1 MGIAHNLD
9 ELKHLLGPLTVYQD
23 YVRLAQR
30 GRRSVGLCPFHK
42 EKTPSF
48 SVDLDNG
55 LFYCFGCHK
64 GGDMI
69 QFVQEIE
76 GVGFK
81 EALEVLARK
90 AGVTLE
96 LRGPAGGRDQAPD
109 RRERLRKLVQEAQA
123 YYRGALAAA
132 PAASPVR
139 AYVQRRGILP
149 ATEEALQLGFA
160 PAGGGLMAQLKR
172 TGFTAEEAQE
182 AGLVLDRGGG
192 EWGERFRNRLLF
204 PIVDVL
210 GRTVG
215 FGGRA
220 LGDDEPKYLNSP
232 ESPLFQKR
240 DILYGLN
247 WTKSAV
253 REREQVVLVEGYM
266 DFLAVYQAGVPNVA
280 ATLGTAL
287 AEGQVRLVKRYAKS
301 VVLNFD
307 RDAAGVAAS
316 RRAIQVL
323 LGEGLGLR
331 VISVPDGKDPDE
343 FIKLNGAQ
351 AYGKL
356 VEGAKPFFDVL
367 VEQGKPLLVRGGVD
381 GKMAFL
387 DDVLPYLA
395 AVGDPIERQE
405 YAKDVA
411 GRAGLDVGLVLGRL
425 AKAAAGDKGP
435 VPVEGAPVR
444 GEVPVDE
451 QLLVKGMMMP
461 EYRDRAVALVREL
474 PEEILG
480 ELATASLLRGLV
492 AGNGIRSPEETGLL
506 AFILNSCHEVPSA
519 EDLERAITRILEAG
533 LRAHERRLQQQ
544 IKDASRQGDLGLV
557 QILNR
562 EKMAIL
568 DQMRAL
574 GRP

>member
-1 MGIAHNLD
+1 MD

-461 EYRDRAVALVREL
+461 EYRDRAVALVRAL

>member
-1 MGIAHNLD
+1 MD

-182 AGLVLDRGGG
+182 AGLVVDRGGG

-461 EYRDRAVALVREL
+461 EYRDRAVALVRAL

>member
-160 PAGGGLMAQLKR
+160 PAGGGLMARLKR

-351 AYGKL
+351 AYEKL

-425 AKAAAGDKGP
+425 AKASAGDKGP

-461 EYRDRAVALVREL
+461 EYRDRAVALVRAL

-480 ELATASLLRGLV
+480 DLATAPLLRGLA
-492 AGNGIRSPEETGLL
+492 AGNGVRSPEETGLL

>member
-461 EYRDRAVALVREL
+461 EYRDRAVALVRAL

>member
-48 SVDLDNG
+48 SVDLENG

-69 QFVQEIE
+69 QFVQEVE

-139 AYVQRRGILP
+139 AYVLRRGILP

-182 AGLVLDRGGG
+182 AGLVLDRGRG

-240 DILYGLN
+240 DVLYGLN

-287 AEGQVRLVKRYAKS
+287 AEGQVRLVKRYAKA

-316 RRAIQVL
+316 RRAIQIL
-323 LGEGLGLR
+323 LGEGLGIR

-356 VEGAKPFFDVL
+356 VEEAKPFFDVL
-367 VEQGKPLLVRGGVD
+367 VEQGKPLLVRGGVE

-387 DDVLPYLA
+387 EDVLPYLA

-405 YAKDVA
+405 YAKDLA
-411 GRAGLDVGLVLGRL
+411 GRAGLDVSLVLGRL

-435 VPVEGAPVR
+435 APVEGAPVR

-461 EYRDRAVALVREL
+461 EYRDKAVALVRDL
-474 PEEILG
+474 PEETLG

-492 AGNGIRSPEETGLL
+492 AGTGGQSPEETGLL

-519 EDLERAITRILEAG
+519 EDLERAATRIMEAS

-544 IKDASRQGDLGLV
+544 IRDASRQGDLGLV

-562 EKMAIL
+562 EKMAVL